1 VCSVAGTPR
10 ALADALTGEQRAGAQ
25 LVVLAGSRSMEP
37 RDPVLQALEVA
48 GARMERHGVPAYPGT
63 LLFVAY
69 LGDVPILGAPSC
81 GIFSRA
87 TSLDVVLPRVMA
99 GDRMGAAEIAALSAG
114 GIIAPEA
121 SYRLAPYRR
130 GAPRGQLD

>member
-1 VCSVAGTPR
+1 M
-10 ALADALTGEQRAGAQ
+10 D
-25 LVVLAGSRSMEP
+25 P
-37 RDPVLQALEVA
+37 RDPVLEALDVA
-48 GARMERHGVPAYPGT
+48 GARMERHRVPAYPGT
-63 LLFVAY
+63 PLCIAY

-81 GIFSRA
+81 GIFTRA

-114 GIIAPEA
+114 GIIAPET
-121 SYRLAPYRR
+121 SYQLAPYRK